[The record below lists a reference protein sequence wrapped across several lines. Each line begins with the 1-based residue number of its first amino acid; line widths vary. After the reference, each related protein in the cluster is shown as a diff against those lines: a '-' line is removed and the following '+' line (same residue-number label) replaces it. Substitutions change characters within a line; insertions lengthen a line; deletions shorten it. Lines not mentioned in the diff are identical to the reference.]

1 MLEVGESRSLEAIGH
16 SIGHIHMSLH
26 ITDCSNNVYFA
37 CVIETEQSRS
47 VSITWESC
55 PKTLYGYG

>member
-26 ITDCSNNVYFA
+26 ITDCSNNVFILPA
-37 CVIETEQSRS
+37 LSKLKKVVQFR
-47 VSITWESC
+47 
-55 PKTLYGYG
+55 